1 MRARALLAAGLALGL
16 SGPARA
22 GSPGVDYALHCMG
35 CHRADGRGTG
45 DIPALADYVGNFPAV
60 PRGRAFL
67 VRVPGVAQSALGD
80 ADLAGVLN
88 WVLLEFSPDELP
100 ADFAPYTA
108 DEVGRLRQQP
118 LVDVERERAALVR
131 RIEGR

>member
-1 MRARALLAAGLALGL
+1 M
-16 SGPARA
+16 
-22 GSPGVDYALHCMG
+22 
-35 CHRADGRGTG
+35 
-45 DIPALADYVGNFPAV
+45 
-60 PRGRAFL
+60 
-67 VRVPGVAQSALGD
+67 RVPGVAQSALGD